1 MRRASEHQN
10 MASSFL
16 SLAKL
21 ASFATRRLVWALP
34 ALAAGLA
41 ACEGCRSTREPE
53 GAAAPG
59 AGVVDPGAPTL
70 RLYALTDVAG
80 ALEPCGCTRD
90 QLGGLDHLGAWMK
103 QNRAKAP
110 ASVLVSA
117 GPLFFMDDKLDL
129 ERAAQD
135 RIKAL
140 TLAQVFHG
148 LDLAAFAPGTNDW
161 ADAPEGLSKLAAAT
175 GGAVIGQPPS
185 SVPASAAIV
194 REVGGIKV
202 GFVGWGQPETK
213 QPADVEAAVR
223 RGVDEAERQG
233 ASLLVALAAVGRG
246 EAKRIADAV
255 PELTAVVV
263 GSVKSTGDA
272 NTSASPIERV
282 GDVLIVQA
290 ANHLQTAAVID
301 VYVRDP
307 VQAGRPIKLADATGI
322 DLARKRAE
330 LAGQIDDL
338 HVKLAA
344 WARDPRVAPKDV
356 ESRKIDLARLEAE
369 SAALVGTS
377 PPPRGSF
384 FRYSMQEVRESL
396 GKDPGI
402 EGQMATYYKAVND
415 QNRAAFADRVPSPPA
430 AGEASYIGV
439 DVCSKCHPS
448 ARAVY
453 DGTSH
458 AQAYATLS
466 SQFKE
471 FNLDCVSCHVTG
483 YARPG
488 GSTVTHVDRLEN
500 VQCEVCH
507 GPGSKHAVSPGDPA
521 LIVAKPSTSTCLG
534 CHHSPHVE
542 QFDAVAKM
550 QEILGPGHGLPAK

>member
-1 MRRASEHQN
+1 

-16 SLAKL
+16 SLAWLACLACL

-41 ACEGCRSTREPE
+41 ACEGCRSTRVPE

-70 RLYALTDVAG
+70 RLYAVTDVAG

-129 ERAAQD
+129 ERAGQD
-135 RIKAL
+135 RVKAL
-140 TLAQVFHG
+140 TLAEVVHG

-161 ADAPEGLSKLAAAT
+161 ADGPEGLSKLVAAT
-175 GGAVIGQPPS
+175 GGAVVGQPPS
-185 SVPASAAIV
+185 SVPVSVAVV

-202 GFVGWGQPETK
+202 GFVGWGQPQTK

-255 PELTAVVV
+255 PELAAVVV
-263 GSVKSTGDA
+263 GSVKSAGDA

-307 VQAGRPIKLADATGI
+307 VQPGRPIKLADATGI

-356 ESRKIDLARLEAE
+356 ESRKNDLARLEAE

-377 PPPRGSF
+377 PPPKGSF

-396 GKDPGI
+396 GKDPSI

-415 QNRAAFADRVPSPPA
+415 QNRVAFADRVPSPPA

-439 DVCSKCHPS
+439 EMCSKCHPS
-448 ARAVY
+448 ARVVY

-458 AQAYATLS
+458 AHAYASLS

-507 GPGSKHAVSPGDPA
+507 GPGSKHAINPVDPA
-521 LIVAKPSTSTCLG
+521 LIVAKPAPSTCLG

-550 QEILGPGHGLPAK
+550 QEILGPGHGPAK